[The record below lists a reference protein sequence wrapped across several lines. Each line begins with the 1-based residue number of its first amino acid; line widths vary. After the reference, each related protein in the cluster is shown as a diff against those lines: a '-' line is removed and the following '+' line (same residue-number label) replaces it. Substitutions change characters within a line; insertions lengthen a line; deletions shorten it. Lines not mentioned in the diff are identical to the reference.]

1 MTSDVETPAPPPQD
15 ERLKEISRFRKAMIG
30 PELGAIAGTILVFM
44 FFLAIARDTGMFSP
58 EGVMTWTTVSAQF
71 VIIAVGACLLMIAGE
86 FDLSVG
92 SMIGFAGIVIAI
104 TSVSWGWPVWLSIIT
119 AFILAMAIGAL
130 NGYLVIK
137 TGLPSFIVTLAF
149 LYILRGLT
157 IFGAIFTTR
166 KTIIGGVREA
176 AEGDWLA
183 PLFGGTIFTG
193 LFQWFADI

>member
-1 MTSDVETPAPPPQD
+1 MTSDVETPDAPPQD
-15 ERLKEISRFRKAMIG
+15 ERVKKISRFRKAMIR

-44 FFLAIARDTGMFSP
+44 LFLAIARDTGMFSP
-58 EGVMTWTTVSAQF
+58 QGVMTWSTVSAQF
-71 VIIAVGACLLMIAGE
+71 IIIAVGACLLMIAGE

-92 SMIGFAGIVIAI
+92 SMIGFAGIIIAI

-157 IFGAIFTTR
+157 IFGAIATTR
-166 KTIIGGVREA
+166 RTIIGGVREA

-193 LFQWFADI
+193 LFQ